1 MTEEVTKE
9 KRGPRFD
16 LSDGFG
22 REDISAV
29 FASIW
34 RAIVGVVKV
43 LLYPYV
49 WIARMFGRT
58 IRFSRT
64 KDREARLLTKDER
77 SFMESVP
84 SFFVLTGLFLGIL
97 LGVIFYIIEG
107 AELSSFFETLELTDI
122 INTAGL
128 ILGILWE
135 IILWIIGIDKRDAE
149 GKVVYDRIGLLD
161 IIFDVILAG
170 LAGLMEIITEDPLML
185 FIGFGVIGVACAII
199 WVAVSETGIVS
210 AILGFIVKIIDLFIT
225 TPDKLFNRLNNIYLR
240 FNNALSTIVIGKS
253 RLSER
258 NVAFH
263 RKILLLTVGLGLYTF
278 VVGIFILITRP
289 MESTGLQIGFIFII
303 LLVLGLGVGIIEMF
317 IITRFLDAVSRG
329 KYTIAEK
336 TVA

>member
-1 MTEEVTKE
+1 MTEEITK
-9 KRGPRFD
+9 KKSKPKFD

-22 REDISAV
+22 REDVSAV
-29 FASIW
+29 FAGIW
-34 RAIVGVVKV
+34 HAIIGVLKI

-49 WIARMFGRT
+49 WMVRMFGRT

-64 KDREARLLTKDER
+64 KDRESRILSKDER

-84 SFFVLTGLFLGIL
+84 GFFVLTGLFLGIL

-122 INTAGL
+122 INTLGF
-128 ILGILWE
+128 ILGVLWE
-135 IILWIIGIDKRDAE
+135 IILWIIGIDKRDEAGNVE
-149 GKVVYDRIGLLD
+149 VDRFGLLD
-161 IIFDVILAG
+161 IVFDVILASV
-170 LAGLMEIITEDPLML
+170 AGLMEIITEDPLWL
-185 FIGFGVIGVACAII
+185 FIGFGVIGVAIAII
-199 WVAVSETGIVS
+199 WVGVSETGIVS
-210 AILGFIVKIIDLFIT
+210 AILGFIVKIIDLIVT
-225 TPDKLFNRLNNIYLR
+225 TPDKLFDRLNSVYLR
-240 FNNALSTIVIGKS
+240 FNKVLSTIVIGKN

-278 VVGIFILITRP
+278 VVGIFVLVTRP
-289 MESTGLQIGFIFII
+289 MGSTGLQIGFIFII

-317 IITRFLDAVSRG
+317 VITRFLDTVSRG
-329 KYTIAEK
+329 KYTVTEK

>member
-1 MTEEVTKE
+1 MTEEITE
-9 KRGPRFD
+9 KKSKPKFD

-29 FASIW
+29 FAGIW
-34 RAIVGVVKV
+34 HAIIAVLKV

-64 KDREARLLTKDER
+64 KDRENRLLNKDER

-84 SFFVLTGLFLGIL
+84 GFFVLTGLFLGIL

-122 INTAGL
+122 IKTLGF

-135 IILWIIGIDKRDAE
+135 IILWIIGIDKRDEE
-149 GKVVYDRIGLLD
+149 GNVILDRFGLLD
-161 IIFDVILAG
+161 IVFDIILAG
-170 LAGLMEIITEDPLML
+170 IAGIMEVITEEPLML
-185 FIGFGVIGVACAII
+185 FIGFGVIGVALAII
-199 WVAVSETGIVS
+199 WIAVSETGIVS
-210 AILGFIVKIIDLFIT
+210 AVLGFIVKIIDLIVT
-225 TPDKLFNRLNNIYLR
+225 TPDKLFDRLNSIYLR
-240 FNNALSTIVIGKS
+240 FNNILSTIVIGKN

-278 VVGIFILITRP
+278 VVGIFILVTRP
-289 MESTGLQIGFIFII
+289 MGSTGLQIGFIFII

-336 TVA
+336 TVT

>member
-1 MTEEVTKE
+1 LTEEVTK
-9 KRGPRFD
+9 KKTKPKFD

-34 RAIVGVVKV
+34 HAIISILKV

-49 WIARMFGRT
+49 WIVRMFGRT

-64 KDREARLLTKDER
+64 KDREARILTEDER

-84 SFFVLTGLFLGIL
+84 GFFVLTGLFLGIL

-122 INTAGL
+122 INTLGV
-128 ILGILWE
+128 ILGVLWE

-149 GKVVYDRIGLLD
+149 GNVVLDRFGLLD
-161 IIFDVILAG
+161 IVFDILLAG
-170 LAGLMEIITEDPLML
+170 VATIMEIITKDPLML
-185 FIGFGVIGVACAII
+185 FIGFGVIGVVCAIV

-210 AILGFIVKIIDLFIT
+210 AILGFITKIISLVVT
-225 TPDKLFNRLNNIYLR
+225 TPDKIFNRLNSIYLR
-240 FNNALSTIVIGKS
+240 FNNILSTIVIGKN
-253 RLSER
+253 RLTER

-263 RKILLLTVGLGLYTF
+263 RKILLLTVGLGIYTF
-278 VVGIFILITRP
+278 IVGIFILVTRP
-289 MESTGLQIGFIFII
+289 MGSTGLQIGFIFII

-317 IITRFLDAVSRG
+317 IITRFLDTVSRG
-329 KYTIAEK
+329 KYTITSK
-336 TVA
+336 TVT

>member
-1 MTEEVTKE
+1 MTEEVTK
-9 KRGPRFD
+9 KKTKPKFD

-29 FASIW
+29 FGGIW
-34 RAIVGVVKV
+34 RAIISILKV

-49 WIARMFGRT
+49 WIIRMFGRT

-64 KDREARLLTKDER
+64 KDREDRMLSKDER

-84 SFFVLTGLFLGIL
+84 GFFVLTGLFLGIL
-97 LGVIFYIIEG
+97 LGIIFYIIEG

-122 INTAGL
+122 INTLGV

-149 GKVVYDRIGLLD
+149 GNVVYDRIGLLD

-170 LAGLMEIITEDPLML
+170 LAGIMEIITEDPLML

-210 AILGFIVKIIDLFIT
+210 AILGFIVKIIDLVIT
-225 TPDKLFNRLNNIYLR
+225 TPDKIFNRLNNVYLR
-240 FNNALSTIVIGKS
+240 FNNMLSTIVIGKN

-317 IITRFLDAVSRG
+317 IIIRFLDAVSRG
-329 KYTIAEK
+329 KYTITEK